1 MNKKKK
7 IFFNNFIIFVLNLL
21 YMLSYTTLLVVYEIL
36 NIYTRKDEIE
46 LSQYININE
55 NNNGSVH
62 ELGGICPYIKIE
74 KLLTHSMP
82 W

>member
-1 MNKKKK
+1 MKLNYHN
-7 IFFNNFIIFVLNLL
+7 IF
-21 YMLSYTTLLVVYEIL
+21 
-36 NIYTRKDEIE
+36 
-46 LSQYININE
+46 INE